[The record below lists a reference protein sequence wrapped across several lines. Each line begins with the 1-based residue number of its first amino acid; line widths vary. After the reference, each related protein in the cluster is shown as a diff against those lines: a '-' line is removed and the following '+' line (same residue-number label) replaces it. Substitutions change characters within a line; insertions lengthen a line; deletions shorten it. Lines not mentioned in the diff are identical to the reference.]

1 MNMDVSDIEDSDIED
16 SDITCNPYKPS
27 RKRRPK

>member
-1 MNMDVSDIEDSDIED
+1 MDVSDIEDSDIED